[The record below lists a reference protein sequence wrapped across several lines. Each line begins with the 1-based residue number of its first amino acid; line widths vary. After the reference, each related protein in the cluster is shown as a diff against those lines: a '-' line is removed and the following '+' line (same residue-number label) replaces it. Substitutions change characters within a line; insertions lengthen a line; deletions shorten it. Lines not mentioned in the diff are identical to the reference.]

1 MFVSYAYR
9 SDDPSPQEDEDPR
22 SRNAATK
29 VVQETK
35 TFSFHTVV
43 DLGTIAAK
51 ED

>member
-22 SRNAATK
+22 SRSAATK

-35 TFSFHTVV
+35 TFSFYTVV
-43 DLGTIAAK
+43 DLGIIVN
-51 ED
+51 